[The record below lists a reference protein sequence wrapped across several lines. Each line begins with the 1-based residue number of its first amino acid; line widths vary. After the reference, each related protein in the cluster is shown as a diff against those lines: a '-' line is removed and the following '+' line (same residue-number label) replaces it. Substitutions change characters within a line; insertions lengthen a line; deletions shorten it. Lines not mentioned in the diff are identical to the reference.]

1 MQILFETHVFAR
13 TEIKF
18 EMLPSAAGVCANAKL
33 QRKGKLLLAKE
44 RKKVNKVENLFAF
57 KK

>member
-1 MQILFETHVFAR
+1 
-13 TEIKF
+13 
-18 EMLPSAAGVCANAKL
+18 MLPSAAGVCANAKL
-33 QRKGKLLLAKE
+33 HWKEKLLLAKE